1 MEKKKSIEFNF
12 VTVIIILA
20 ILFVIVFMVAR
31 STGGTII
38 NGDEDKI
45 KEENLIDEQEKEYRP
60 YSKDVIII
68 DEGKLTENWQIVD
81 EAYGSIIFYIQG
93 PKTDNEDGT
102 FNDIRINIYLQKSE
116 MTNEELKK
124 QMLENSI
131 YQKIEYTK
139 MQQINSVQWME
150 FEAENKGVKAKILTI
165 MKDGYM
171 YAAEIT
177 GEENLYN
184 EYYNE
189 AMKVVMTI
197 QIAERIAQNTAEDV
211 IYKYDNIANIKEGG
225 TEYLITSLQLP
236 TTKEQTEENSS
247 LPEEYQDYVWT
258 GISYEDFENEMK
270 KYMTVDVLRNQFSEF
285 INYQDCLFVKPVTG
299 EQVEYMIEEVNPI
312 LIKGNETTYEVVRI
326 KLNTYETVR
335 DNITLK
341 LEDGKCVVSNVG

>member
-68 DEGKLTENWQIVD
+68 DEEKLTENWQIVD

-270 KYMTVDVLRNQFSEF
+270 KYTIADLRTGM
-285 INYQDCLFVKPVTG
+285 QD
-299 EQVEYMIEEVNPI
+299 I
-312 LIKGNETTYEVVRI
+312 LAKEA
-326 KLNTYETVR
+326 
-335 DNITLK
+335 
-341 LEDGKCVVSNVG
+341 